1 MADNKGRCKTI
12 PFYNTVISEH
22 LVSLIVVITM
32 HVYNAGAFSSD
43 TNGAEES
50 K

>member
-22 LVSLIVVITM
+22 LVSLIVITM

-43 TNGAEES
+43 TIGAEENN
-50 K
+50 